1 MVQFILW
8 FMVIT
13 MISMPTHTKDL
24 LQTTPELGAQKSM
37 PTVFAHTNHED
48 AYWQALLYAANG
60 KKEEAKKLSHA
71 LQAGADLSS
80 VTLPWKSGDVNN
92 IEMLFD
98 KLFIDY
104 VSLKPETLSE
114 LGLLESIGIAEH
126 NAQFDDVSLEAHAY
140 RLGRNKENAQ
150 LLKQFPYH
158 ELSPEHKIS
167 YEIFAWQLNHDI
179 ADEPFLLHEYRQSQ
193 MYGPVQY
200 IVYVLTQFHRL
211 ESARDVELYVARLRQ
226 SARKLDQ
233 SIAFMTL
240 QEKKGIM
247 LPRSG
252 IEKMI
257 VMTEKLLANAPQ
269 ASVFYVHLADAMKKL
284 SIPNHDAILHEV
296 ALIIADQLY
305 PALTRTH
312 DYFTQMLTRVNTN
325 HGVWA
330 LPNGDAYY
338 AHALHRHTT
347 TDLTAE
353 EIHALGLQEV
363 ARIEQEMRELFI
375 DEGMNDPEKTVGQ
388 MMQELSK
395 DPRFYYPNTD
405 AGREQCL
412 ADFRR
417 ILERS
422 RKELSHLFNLKP
434 SAGVKI
440 ERVPEHEEAGAPAA
454 YYMRPSADGS
464 RPGTFFANVGDMADM
479 PQFSMETL
487 TIHEAEPGHHFQIA
501 LQDTMQI
508 PILRKLGECNAY
520 CEGWALYAE
529 KLAYEHG
536 FYSSTFSK
544 LGHLRDEMWRAVRL
558 VVDTGLHYKRWTR
571 EQAIDYMIAKTGNN
585 YNSVVVEIDRYLV
598 MPGQA
603 CSYKIGQLK
612 ILELRARAK
621 EMLGDRFDIRAFHD
635 VVLGVGM
642 VPLTVLEKVVD
653 AYIAGTLSSRC

>member
-1 MVQFILW
+1 MVHVILGFIT
-8 FMVIT
+8 VIIMIPT
-13 MISMPTHTKDL
+13 MSNAKDL
-24 LQTTPELGAQKSM
+24 LQTPELGTKKSIS
-37 PTVFAHTNHED
+37 TVFVHTSNED
-48 AYWQALLYAANG
+48 AYWQALLHAANG
-60 KKEEAKKLSHA
+60 KKDEAQKISDA
-71 LQAGADLSS
+71 LQADADVSAI
-80 VTLPWKSGDVNN
+80 TLPWKVGAVKD
-92 IEMLFD
+92 IETLFD
-98 KLFIDY
+98 KLFIDF

-114 LGLLESIGIAEH
+114 LGLLESVGMHEH
-126 NAQFDDVSLEAHAY
+126 NTQFDDVTLGAYEY
-140 RLGRNKENAQ
+140 RLERTKENAR
-150 LLKQFPYH
+150 LLETFAYQ

-167 YEIFAWQLNHDI
+167 YEIFAWQLNHDLG
-179 ADEPFLLHEYRQSQ
+179 DEPFLLHEYRQNQ
-193 MYGPVQY
+193 LFGHIQNV
-200 IVYVLTQFHRL
+200 IYVLTQLHRL
-211 ESARDVELYVARLRQ
+211 QTVTDADRYIARL
-226 SARKLDQ
+226 SKGAHKLDQ
-233 SIAFMTL
+233 SIECMRQ
-240 QEKKGIM
+240 QESAGIV
-247 LPRSG
+247 LPVASLDK
-252 IEKMI
+252 II
-257 VMTEKLLANAPQ
+257 TMTEKLMPEDTRSHILYAHFVHALDAHAFANKEEI
-269 ASVFYVHLADAMKKL
+269 ASRAHAALV
-284 SIPNHDAILHEV
+284 NEV
-296 ALIIADQLY
+296 Y
-305 PALTRTH
+305 PALERT
-312 DYFTQMLTRVNTN
+312 LTFLRAQRERVTGN
-325 HGVWA
+325 HGVWS

-338 AHALHRHTT
+338 AHALRRHTT
-347 TDLTAE
+347 TDLSAAE
-353 EIHALGLQEV
+353 VHALGLQEV
-363 ARIEQEMRELFI
+363 ARIDQEMRQLFI

-405 AGREQCL
+405 EGREQCL

-422 RKELSHLFNLKP
+422 RKELTHLFNLKP
-434 SAGVKI
+434 NAGVKI
-440 ERVPEHEEAGAPAA
+440 ERVPVHEEEGAPGA
-454 YYMRPSADGS
+454 YYTRPSADGS

-479 PQFSMETL
+479 PKFSMETL

-501 LQDTMQI
+501 LQDTMNI

-520 CEGWALYAE
+520 CEGWALYTE

-571 EQAIDYMIAKTGNN
+571 EQAIDYMVSKTGTN
-585 YNSVVVEIDRYLV
+585 YNGVVVEIDRYLV

-653 AYIAGTLSSRC
+653 AYIAQTLATRC

>member
-8 FMVIT
+8 FMVII
-13 MISMPTHTKDL
+13 MISTPSCTKYFFK
-24 LQTTPELGAQKSM
+24 TPELGTM
-37 PTVFAHTNHED
+37 PTVFAHTKYED
-48 AYWQALLYAANG
+48 AYWQALLHVAKG
-60 KKEEAKKLSHA
+60 KKQEAKNISDA
-71 LQAGADLSS
+71 LQSGADLSS
-80 VTLPWKSGDVNN
+80 VRLPWKDGVIRDAQT
-92 IEMLFD
+92 LFD

-114 LGLLESIGIAEH
+114 LGLLESVGIAEH
-126 NAQFDDVSLEAHAY
+126 NAQFDDVSLEAHAH
-140 RLGRNKENAQ
+140 RLSRNKENAL

-158 ELSPEHKIS
+158 ELSAEHKTS
-167 YEIFAWQLNHDI
+167 YEIFAWQLDHDI

-193 MYGPVQY
+193 MYGPIQY

-211 ESARDVELYVARLRQ
+211 ESARDVQLYVTRLKQ

-240 QEKKGIM
+240 QEKSGITP
-247 LPRSG
+247 PRSG
-252 IEKMI
+252 IQKMI
-257 VMTEKLLANAPQ
+257 VMTEKLLSNEPT
-269 ASVFYVHLADAMKKL
+269 ASVFYTHLAEAMKKL
-284 SIPNHDAILHEV
+284 SLENQDAILQEV
-296 ALIIADQLY
+296 ATIIADQLY
-305 PALTRTH
+305 PAVTRTH
-312 DYFTQMLTRVNTN
+312 DYFAQMLTRVNTN

-338 AHALHRHTT
+338 VHALQRHTT
-347 TDLTAE
+347 TNLSAE
-353 EIHALGLQEV
+353 EIHSLGLQEV
-363 ARIEQEMRELFI
+363 ARIAQEMRQLFI

-388 MMQELSK
+388 LMQGLSK
-395 DPRFYYPNTD
+395 DQRFYYPNTD
-405 AGREQCL
+405 EGRAACL
-412 ADFRR
+412 AHFNG

-422 RKELSHLFNLKP
+422 RKELSHLFALKP

-454 YYMRPSADGS
+454 YYMRPSADGA
-464 RPGTFFANVGDMADM
+464 RPGVFFANLGDMADM

-487 TIHEAEPGHHFQIA
+487 AIHEAEPGHHFQLA
-501 LQDTMQI
+501 LQDKMDI

-585 YNSVVVEIDRYLV
+585 HNSVVVEIDRYLV

-621 EMLGDRFDIRAFHD
+621 EKLGDRFDLRTFHD

-642 VPLTVLEKVVD
+642 VPLTILEKVVD
-653 AYIAGTLSSRC
+653 EYIANAR

>member
-1 MVQFILW
+1 MVQYILW

-13 MISMPTHTKDL
+13 MISTISDAKDFL
-24 LQTTPELGAQKSM
+24 KTPELGKVS
-37 PTVFAHTNHED
+37 TIFAHTNHED
-48 AYWQALLYAANG
+48 AYWQALLHAANG
-60 KKEEAKKLSHA
+60 RKQEAQTLSDA
-71 LQAGADLSS
+71 LQSGADLSALP
-80 VTLPWKSGDVNN
+80 LPWKTGAISN
-92 IEMLFD
+92 IETLFD

-104 VSLKPETLSE
+104 VSLKPETLSKM
-114 LGLLESIGIAEH
+114 GLLESVGIAEH
-126 NAQFDDVSLEAHAY
+126 NTQFDDVSIEAHRY
-140 RLGRNKENAQ
+140 RLARNKENA
-150 LLKQFPYH
+150 LLLQQFPYH
-158 ELSPEHKIS
+158 ELSPEHKTS

-193 MYGPVQY
+193 MYGPIQY

-211 ESARDVELYVARLRQ
+211 ESVRDVKLYVSRLSQ
-226 SARKLDQ
+226 GAHKLDQ
-233 SIAFMTL
+233 SIAFMML
-240 QEKKGIM
+240 QEKNGITP
-247 LPRSG
+247 PRSG
-252 IEKMI
+252 IEKMM
-257 VMTEKLLANAPQ
+257 VMVEKLLSNEPC
-269 ASVFYVHLADAMKKL
+269 ASVFYTHLATAIKTL
-284 SIPNHDAILHEV
+284 SCENQDAILQETAV
-296 ALIIADQLY
+296 IIADELY
-305 PALTRTH
+305 PAFKRTH
-312 DYFTQMLTRVNTN
+312 DYLEQLLARVNTN

-347 TDLTAE
+347 TDLSAE
-353 EIHALGLQEV
+353 EIHTLGLQEV
-363 ARIEQEMRELFI
+363 ARIEEEMRQLFI
-375 DEGMNDPEKTVGQ
+375 DEGMNDPEKSVGQ
-388 MMQELSK
+388 MMQDLSK
-395 DPRFYYPNTD
+395 DARFYYPNTD
-405 AGREQCL
+405 EGRAKCL
-412 ADFRR
+412 ADFNC

-422 RKELSHLFNLKP
+422 RKELAHLFNLKP

-454 YYMRPSADGS
+454 YYMRPSADGV
-464 RPGTFFANVGDMADM
+464 RPGIFFANLGDMADM
-479 PQFSMETL
+479 PTFSMETL
-487 TIHEAEPGHHFQIA
+487 AIHEAEPGHHFQLA
-501 LQDTMQI
+501 LQDTMNI

-571 EQAIDYMIAKTGNN
+571 EQAIDYMVSKTGTN
-585 YNSVVVEIDRYLV
+585 YNGVVVEIDRYLV

-621 EMLGDRFDIRAFHD
+621 EKLGERFDIRAFHD

-642 VPLTVLEKVVD
+642 VPLTVLEKVIDEYVAD
-653 AYIAGTLSSRC
+653 VLVTH

>member
-1 MVQFILW
+1 MVQYILW

-13 MISMPTHTKDL
+13 MISTISDAKDL
-24 LQTTPELGAQKSM
+24 LQTTPELGTHKSM
-37 PTVFAHTNHED
+37 PTVFAHTKHED
-48 AYWQALLYAANG
+48 AYWQALLHAANG
-60 KKEEAKKLSHA
+60 KKFEAQKLSDA
-71 LQAGADLSS
+71 IQSGADLSAL
-80 VTLPWKSGDVNN
+80 TLPWKTGAISNV
-92 IEMLFD
+92 ETLFD

-114 LGLLESIGIAEH
+114 MGLLESVGIAEH
-126 NAQFDDVSLEAHAY
+126 NAHFDDVSIEAHVY
-140 RLGRNKENAQ
+140 RLARNKENAF
-150 LLKQFPYH
+150 LLQQFLYH
-158 ELSPEHKIS
+158 ELSPEHKTS

-193 MYGPVQY
+193 MYGPIQY

-211 ESARDVELYVARLRQ
+211 ESVRDVKLYVSRLSQ
-226 SARKLDQ
+226 GAHKLDQ
-233 SIAFMTL
+233 SIAFMML
-240 QEKKGIM
+240 QEKNGITP
-247 LPRSG
+247 PRSG
-252 IEKMI
+252 IEKMM
-257 VMTEKLLANAPQ
+257 VMVEKLLSNEPC
-269 ASVFYVHLADAMKKL
+269 ASVFYTHLATAMKTL
-284 SIPNHDAILHEV
+284 SCENQDAILQEV
-296 ALIIADQLY
+296 ATIIHDQLY
-305 PALTRTH
+305 PAFKRTH
-312 DYFTQMLTRVNTN
+312 DYLEQLLARVHTN

-338 AHALHRHTT
+338 AHTLHRHTT
-347 TDLTAE
+347 TDLSAE
-353 EIHALGLQEV
+353 EIHTIGLQEV
-363 ARIEQEMRELFI
+363 ARIETEMRQLFI
-375 DEGMNDPEKTVGQ
+375 DEGMNHVEKNVGQ

-405 AGREQCL
+405 EGRAKCL
-412 ADFRR
+412 ADFNR
-417 ILERS
+417 IIERS
-422 RKELSHLFNLKP
+422 RKELAHLFNLKP

-454 YYMRPSADGS
+454 YYMRPSADGV
-464 RPGTFFANVGDMADM
+464 RPGIFFANLGDMADM
-479 PQFSMETL
+479 PTFSMETL
-487 TIHEAEPGHHFQIA
+487 AIHEAEPGHHFQLA
-501 LQDTMQI
+501 LQDTMNI

-571 EQAIDYMIAKTGNN
+571 EQAIDYMVSKTGTN
-585 YNSVVVEIDRYLV
+585 YNGVVVEIDRYLV

-621 EMLGDRFDIRAFHD
+621 EKLGERFDIRAFHD

-653 AYIAGTLSSRC
+653 EYVADALVTH